1 MRYTKFGALAAAA
14 ALTALLAGCVPVQNT
29 NQGQQNPGDTQN
41 QTQTQDQTQGQTS
54 SQEGSAS
61 NPFQGGSAQSGQ
73 QQTEQPQT
81 VDLTVNV
88 DGQDQTVKA
97 TVYQGG
103 GYTIAIPEGW
113 EQDDNEPQWNPYHM
127 DDVELT
133 VRYYTGKTVEEIIP
147 LFQRDEDDY
156 TFEATTTTSLTHV
169 QNVTELRGSEM
180 DDGQLKEMVVY
191 YIDVSTDKSKACY
204 AIIMECPTNMSQS
217 YGGYLG
223 AMANSFQLT
232 TAQN

>member
-1 MRYTKFGALAAAA
+1 MAKEAMAMQYKKLGALAAAA
-14 ALTALLAGCVPVQNT
+14 ALTAMLAGCVPVQNT
-29 NQGQQNPGDTQN
+29 NQGQQNTNNTQN
-41 QTQTQDQTQGQTS
+41 QTSS
-54 SQEGSAS
+54 SQEGAVS
-61 NPFQGGSAQSGQ
+61 NPFQGNTQTGQ
-73 QQTEQPQT
+73 QQTQNEQAQT

-97 TVYQGG
+97 TVYTGS
-103 GYTIAIPEGW
+103 GYTIAVPEGW
-113 EQDDNEPQWNPYHM
+113 DKDHNEPQWDPYHV

-133 VRYYTGKTVEEIIP
+133 VRYYTGKSVDEIIP

-156 TFEATTTTSLTHV
+156 TFETPTTTSLSHV

-180 DDGQLKEMVVY
+180 DDGRIKELVTY
-191 YIDVSTDKSKACY
+191 FIDVSTDKSKACY
-204 AIIMECPTNMSQS
+204 AIIMECPTDMSQS

-223 AMANSFQLT
+223 AMANSFELV